1 MKQTLA
7 SLANYIVA
15 AALFILGLIYLVK
28 PSFMPY
34 HSQALSLPWN
44 ELSSATQT
52 LFLALMRVC
61 GGGWLAASL
70 AIALLQWQFT
80 KIKRASWMP
89 AAILG
94 VGLVSVLSTL
104 YATLLVYLNT
114 PGVPPIPGVLI
125 LILLLIGGYC
135 LNRTAVKRYQF
146 A

>member
-7 SLANYIVA
+7 SLANYTVA
-15 AALFILGLIYLVK
+15 TALFILALIYLIK

-34 HSQALSLPWN
+34 HSQALSVTWN

-61 GGGWLAASL
+61 GGGWLATSL
-70 AIALLQWQFT
+70 AIALLQWQFA
-80 KIKRASWMP
+80 KKQASWIP
-89 AAILG
+89 ATILG
-94 VGLVSVLSTL
+94 VGLAAVLSTL

-114 PGVPPIPGVLI
+114 PGVPPIPGLLVLI
-125 LILLLIGGYC
+125 FLLIGGYW
-135 LNRTAVKRYQF
+135 LNRAMVKRYQL